1 MTYVIRFK
9 DSDLS
14 IYQTLLDDDKEIL
27 KFFTIQDAYNYLF
40 TNMDFNSCNSKDYIV
55 ELYDYQEEEWIWSK

>member
-1 MTYVIRFK
+1 MTYVVRVK
-9 DSDLS
+9 DSELDV
-14 IYQTLLDDDKEIL
+14 YKTLLDVEGEIL

-55 ELYDYQEEEWIWSK
+55 ESYPYCEEDWL